1 MSNPRS
7 TPELSSVGTAQ
18 WEEARRRFPI
28 VRRLVD
34 DPSRTRAQVIEAAA
48 ALGLGV
54 TQTYALLRR
63 YQADP
68 RLTSLLPQHRG
79 PARGYSRLTGEIESL
94 IEEAIETVYLTRQR
108 PKLMDLVTEI
118 RRRCHALGLM
128 APSRKA
134 ITTRLR
140 LKPRKDIV
148 ARREGRKASRDHFA
162 PATGSL
168 AAEWPLALVQID
180 HTLVDVIV
188 VDSLTRTPIQRPW
201 PDLREVARLCQVLRS
216 NIEALI
222 RANVNS
228 WEIGRPVSTSPS
240 HHGGRQIFGS

>member
-7 TPELSSVGTAQ
+7 TPDLSSVGTAQ

-79 PARGYSRLTGEIESL
+79 PARGYSRPSGS
-94 IEEAIETVYLTRQR
+94 AIGRSAAPRRNRQMR
-108 PKLMDLVTEI
+108 QANSI
-118 RRRCHALGLM
+118 
-128 APSRKA
+128 
-134 ITTRLR
+134 
-140 LKPRKDIV
+140 
-148 ARREGRKASRDHFA
+148 ARRSLSGPRILGIRQFLRVRGVITYAREEG
-162 PATGSL
+162 
-168 AAEWPLALVQID
+168 ID
-180 HTLVDVIV
+180 
-188 VDSLTRTPIQRPW
+188 
-201 PDLREVARLCQVLRS
+201 C
-216 NIEALI
+216 
-222 RANVNS
+222 
-228 WEIGRPVSTSPS
+228 S
-240 HHGGRQIFGS
+240 HAIHVG